1 MKTRPLAGKQ
11 IVLASLL
18 VCAAATAP
26 TPALGQGVEPYRIQI
41 TRRTESQRKGD
52 VRRLPLRN
60 VRVRPSSSDVYF
72 SIELRRMTPSAPEE
86 VTLETLIVLET
97 PMGRVFPGGYSRES
111 VQLPLGIAT
120 TLETDSVVLESF
132 EWRNRGGGDGV
143 VGTKLLGYAVR
154 LLDADGKVLAARY
167 QPKEIEKDTDRLI
180 EEWNRAL
187 KNENPPPGGAPGQPA
202 PPPGWR
208 PPWRM

>member
-1 MKTRPLAGKQ
+1 MNIRTSSLSPV
-11 IVLASLL
+11 IVGSLI
-18 VCAAATAP
+18 VCAVATAP
-26 TPALGQGVEPYRIQI
+26 SSAVAQGVEPYRIQV

-60 VRVRPSSSDVYF
+60 ARVRPSSSDVYF

-97 PMGRVFPGGYSRES
+97 PMGRIFPGGYSRES

-154 LLDADGKVLAARY
+154 LLDAEGNVLAARY

-187 KNENPPPGGAPGQPA
+187 KNENPPPGGAPA
-202 PPPGWR
+202 RR
-208 PPWRM
+208 PLWRM